1 MPTEIIQF
9 REVEGNE
16 SFPSLCDELKEFISD
31 QLPDFK
37 HSLIGDL
44 SHIDQRAATY
54 EDPEIES
61 ITYDYDNLFVLNYSY
76 EYYIDKGCSDFN
88 EQGNKSGSVSF
99 TLDRNGTIKIEIPDI
114 TNARGYRMYE
124 D

>member
-1 MPTEIIQF
+1 MIQF

-16 SFPSLCDELKEFISD
+16 SFPSLCDELREFISN
-31 QLPDFK
+31 QLSDFK
-37 HSLIGDL
+37 YSLIADL

-61 ITYDYDNLFVLNYSY
+61 ITHKYDNCFILNYSY

-88 EQGNKSGSVSF
+88 EQGTKSESVSF

-114 TNARGYRMYE
+114 TNARGYRIY